1 MTSKKKKNYTPCDPP
16 ASIDSN
22 FRLQFSIC
30 YNWFYGSN
38 SFLWCMP
45 MNFCRL
51 EINVCTPIR
60 LRNFSKL
67 IIQKRMIQLFEVTI
81 VITTKRKKRELL
93 HDKRGELCN
102 YNKKKRG
109 SNCHPIWVIFQRD
122 PLSLSICYKYDKNKK
137 SII

>member
-38 SFLWCMP
+38 GFLWCMP

-102 YNKKKRG
+102 YNKKKGFELWIIIPLGKISEG
-109 SNCHPIWVIFQRD
+109 SLEFINMLQISQ
-122 PLSLSICYKYDKNKK
+122 K
-137 SII
+137 

>member
-102 YNKKKRG
+102 YNKKKGFELWIIIPLGKISEG
-109 SNCHPIWVIFQRD
+109 SLEFINMLQIWQ
-122 PLSLSICYKYDKNKK
+122 K
-137 SII
+137 